1 MRHDQ
6 RQLESFRDELMRLRL
21 RSGPEV
27 VNRHIL
33 SNEVSMPRISTL
45 MLLVMLGS
53 AGTAEAQLKAT
64 ATDLA
69 RLGWMA
75 GCWTGTSG
83 GLISEEQRM
92 PLRAGSMV
100 GVGREIRG
108 DRLTSAELTIVRLR
122 ADSLVYEAFPTG
134 QAAAVFVA
142 TMVTDSS
149 VTFANPAHDFPQ
161 RIMYRRVGADS
172 LLARI
177 EGERNGQVRG
187 FDYPMRRVACA
198 GE

>member
-1 MRHDQ
+1 M
-6 RQLESFRDELMRLRL
+6 LRL
-21 RSGPEV
+21 SA
-27 VNRHIL
+27 
-33 SNEVSMPRISTL
+33 
-45 MLLVMLGS
+45 LVLFTMLGY
-53 AGTAEAQLKAT
+53 AGTGEAQLKAT

-75 GCWTGTSG
+75 GCWAGTSG
-83 GLISEEQRM
+83 GLTSEEQRM

-108 DRLTSAELTIVRLR
+108 DRLTSAELTVIRLR

-134 QAAAVFVA
+134 QPPAVFA
-142 TMVTDSS
+142 AIAVTDSS
-149 VTFANPAHDFPQ
+149 VTFADPAHDFPQ

-187 FDYPMRRVACA
+187 LDYPMRRVACA